1 MERFEEVPALIEN
14 NVKHFLSARLQ
25 NSHHLKT
32 TYYNGIYNMIL
43 LFLLLVI
50 VGGVLMYK
58 YKGKPTPEDKA
69 RKTYEQQQYILSL
82 IRTQQLEKMRNHQEL
97 LTGLPHWDTEYSV
110 RFWFYACESSSKSSR
125 KLQS

>member
-14 NVKHFLSARLQ
+14 NVKQFLSARLQ
-25 NSHHLKT
+25 NSHHIKT
-32 TYYNGIYNMIL
+32 TYYNGMYNMVL
-43 LFLLLVI
+43 FFLLLVV

-82 IRTQQLEKMRNHQEL
+82 IRTQQLEKMRSHQEL

-110 RFWFYACESSSKSSR
+110 RF
-125 KLQS
+125 